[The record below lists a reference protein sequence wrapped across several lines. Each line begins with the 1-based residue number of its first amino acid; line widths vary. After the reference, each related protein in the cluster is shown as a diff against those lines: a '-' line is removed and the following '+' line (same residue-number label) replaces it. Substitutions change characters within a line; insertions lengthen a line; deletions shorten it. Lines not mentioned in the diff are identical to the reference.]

1 MTNSEIKSVHLQDY
15 PNISKID
22 DNLELINSMD
32 VIRDVC
38 STALAIR
45 DKKNLRV
52 RLPLANI
59 RIIGN
64 NASKLKEYSDIIL
77 DEVNVKNVEFVDEI
91 GDLANLTLQIN
102 FKKVGSKL
110 GAKMKEVLKASKQGF
125 WEKKED
131 GKVQVL
137 DVTLEA
143 GEYEIKLLPKNV
155 ENTMPLSTNDALV
168 ELDTELTEE
177 LIVEGTSRDLVRLI
191 QQYRKE
197 ADLDISD
204 RINVDIIS
212 DSEKVKEAINAHRDY
227 IKEQTLS
234 LEVNLVE
241 KSDKK
246 HSFANKLD
254 EKEITIKFKK
264 A

>member
-15 PNISKID
+15 PNVSNIE
-22 DNLELINSMD
+22 DNLDLISNMD
-32 VIRDVC
+32 VVRDVC

-52 RLPLANI
+52 RLPLAKI

-77 DEVNVKNVEFVDEI
+77 DEVNVKDVEFIDEI
-91 GDLANLTLQIN
+91 GDLADLTLQIN

-125 WEKKED
+125 WEKKEG

-137 DVTLEA
+137 DVVLEA

-155 ENTMPLSTNDALV
+155 ENTMALSTNDALV
-168 ELDTELTEE
+168 ELDAEITNELF
-177 LIVEGTSRDLVRLI
+177 IEGISRDLVRLI

-204 RINVDIIS
+204 KINVDVIS
-212 DSEKVKEAINAHRDY
+212 DSEKVKEAIDVHKDY

-241 KSDKK
+241 NSNKE
-246 HSFANKLD
+246 HSYSNKLD
-254 EKEITIKFKK
+254 EKDIVIKFTK